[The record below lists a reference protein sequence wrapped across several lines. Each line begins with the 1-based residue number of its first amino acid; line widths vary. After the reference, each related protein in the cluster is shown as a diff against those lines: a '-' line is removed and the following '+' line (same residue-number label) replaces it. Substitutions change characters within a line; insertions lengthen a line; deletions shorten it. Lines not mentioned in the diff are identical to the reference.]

1 MLLDDTRLIEEILK
15 LGPWHLDV
23 EVAPGVTTR
32 AWMDA
37 GLEDQFEPGDSHF
50 DSPGAGFKDLISK
63 LYPAGL
69 EGRTVLDC
77 ACNCGGYLFWAR
89 ECGAGRCFGFDVR
102 EHWIRQA
109 RFLREH
115 RTGAEDIDFQ
125 VLDLYDVPKLALEP
139 FDVTI
144 FKGIFYHLPEPVG
157 GLRIAADLTR
167 ELLFLDTATCTGR
180 EDGAMVAEFE
190 RRDLLMSGVHGLAW
204 RPTGPKVLE
213 GILGFLGFEATQVIT
228 WVPETQPGWGRLTM
242 LAARS
247 PALLA
252 PISERLAERATAGAG
267 G

>member
-1 MLLDDTRLIEEILK
+1 MDETRLTEEILK

-23 EVAPGVTTR
+23 EVVPGLTTR
-32 AWMDA
+32 AWVDA
-37 GLEDQFEPGDSHF
+37 GGEEQFDLGDSHF
-50 DSPGAGFKDLISK
+50 ESPGNGFKDLLSE
-63 LYPAGL
+63 LYPGGL
-69 EGRTVLDC
+69 DGRAVLDC

-115 RTGAEDIDFQ
+115 RTGGDDIEFE
-125 VLDLYDVPKLALEP
+125 VRDLYDVPQLQLQP
-139 FDVTI
+139 FDITV

-157 GLRIAADLTR
+157 GLRLAADLTR
-167 ELLFLDTATCTGR
+167 ELLVLDTATCTDR

-190 RRDLLMSGVHGLAW
+190 SRDLLMSGVHGLAW
-204 RPTGPKVLE
+204 RPTGPQVLE
-213 GILGFLGFEATQVIT
+213 GILEFLGFEATQVIT
-228 WVPETQPGWGRLTM
+228 WIPETAPGWGRVTM
-242 LAARS
+242 LAARD

-252 PISERLAERATAGAG
+252 PIAERLAAEQATARAG